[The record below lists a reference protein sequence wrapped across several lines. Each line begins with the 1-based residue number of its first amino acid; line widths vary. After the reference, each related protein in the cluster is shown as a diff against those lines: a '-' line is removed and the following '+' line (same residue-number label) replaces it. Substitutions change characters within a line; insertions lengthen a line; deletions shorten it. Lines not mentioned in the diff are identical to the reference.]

1 MLRAVLISRTVLPN
15 CTQSQ
20 QCSVRLQ
27 NLNYRNYSLCL
38 SSSNNSLAK
47 SRTLFLPSTLPK
59 LTNPLLQLSLG
70 TRSLSSTVVTFTSPT
85 IEAGTSTFNASA
97 VDTGG
102 AMLNTA
108 AVDTG
113 GAVLTQVLTE
123 PTFQSLGLAHWWFP
137 SGWLQYLME
146 QIYLNFDIPW
156 WGAIMISKSRNCDI
170 YRQSPIF
177 SSVTKNIF

>member
-1 MLRAVLISRTVLPN
+1 MLRAVLISRTVLLN

-20 QCSVRLQ
+20 QCSVRLR

-47 SRTLFLPSTLPK
+47 CRTLFAPSTVPK
-59 LTNPLLQLSLG
+59 LTNSLLQLSLG
-70 TRSLSSTVVTFTSPT
+70 TRSLSSTVVTFTSPA
-85 IEAGTSTFNASA
+85 IEAGASTFNAS
-97 VDTGG
+97 
-102 AMLNTA
+102 

-156 WGAIMISKSRNCDI
+156 WGAIMISKSQNFD
-170 YRQSPIF
+170 
-177 SSVTKNIF
+177 N

>member
-1 MLRAVLISRTVLPN
+1 MLRAVLISRTVLLN

-38 SSSNNSLAK
+38 SSSNNSVAK
-47 SRTLFLPSTLPK
+47 SRTLFAPSTLPK
-59 LTNPLLQLSLG
+59 LTNSLLQLSLG

-102 AMLNTA
+102 A
-108 AVDTG
+108 
-113 GAVLTQVLTE
+113 VLTQVLTE
-123 PTFQSLGLAHWWFP
+123 PTFQSLGLAHWWLP

-156 WGAIMISKSRNCDI
+156 WGAIMISKSQNCD
-170 YRQSPIF
+170 
-177 SSVTKNIF
+177 N